1 MAVFRIPLLGIAIV
15 LCLAELTLAQP
26 PEINSPLSPEDSL
39 KHFQLDPLLSI
50 ELVAAEPQ
58 VVDPVAMRFD
68 EDGRLW
74 VAEMRDYPLGPIK
87 KTDGKRTEK
96 DAEPLSQIK
105 ILEDKDGDGRFETA
119 TVFADKLLFVTG
131 LQPWKGG
138 VIVTLSGKVAYMKDT
153 DGDGKADINETWF
166 TGFSESNSQLRAN
179 HPTFALDN
187 HIYVANGLRG
197 GMVVNHLKKLL
208 ASGGRKPP
216 DTKGEESGVRGQE
229 SEKKDDAPINISGMD
244 FRFDPLT
251 GDAEAVSG
259 NGQFGLCFDDWGN
272 RFVCSN
278 RNPCQHVVIENRY
291 LKKAPTVAIPAVVQ
305 DVAAFAENSRI
316 FPISKFWTT
325 SNLHE
330 GQFTAACGVFIY
342 RGDLLPQEFRGNVFT
357 CDPTGNLI
365 HREIME
371 AKGATFTSKPAYEG
385 KEFLASPDTWFRPV
399 GMELGPD
406 GALYVVDMYRAV
418 IEHPEWVPD
427 ELKNRPDER
436 LGDDR
441 GRIYRIARERGPRKW
456 QINEPPISKNQ
467 LTKADL
473 DEGWPYLSKSSN
485 KTLVR
490 ALDIGNTW
498 QRETA
503 QRILIEHRDNA
514 CCEDLKK
521 LCTPSPHYGIHLN
534 ALWTLRGLGAEINE
548 TFMNSLQTDNRHVRR
563 QIAVIASEYKLSPPV
578 LSSDSHDSGPTRST
592 AVAFQESLERLYAG
606 TPLPTKLPSVVS
618 MNDPWIRK
626 GLILEANTRPDLLLM
641 AFANDKGFVYA
652 KGRKQNY
659 IDFVGELAYE
669 VGSRCSDVES
679 AAALNGLHSR
689 LSGIRDLKAE
699 ILKEFARG
707 LRKRGQSLNG
717 LAAQAKDEES
727 SKYLD
732 TLRDS
737 YIEDLSRD
745 VSLSKENLAK
755 IELLGYLHGTSD
767 FLEKRASSRSDA
779 SFRVAAIRALA
790 MQESKLPWDVL
801 LTRFSAEAPSVRQTI
816 LDGVLQRPERIS
828 YLLDSLESGSIK
840 PTELDPV
847 QTGRLRKHAD
857 AKIRER
863 AEKIFG
869 SATPE
874 DRKKALADYQSVLT
888 MTGDAKR
895 GQVSFAKNCA
905 TCHKIGETGV
915 NVAPDISDSRTKT
928 PAQILADIIQPN
940 RAIDANYVAYTL
952 LLSDGTTAA
961 GILTSETST
970 SITLKA
976 PGAKVITVARGEIEQ
991 LKSTEVSLMPDGLEK
1006 TIPPQ
1011 EMADVIAFIKNWR
1024 YLDGR
1029 VPIK

>member
-1 MAVFRIPLLGIAIV
+1 MAVSRIHLLSAVVAWSLTG
-15 LCLAELTLAQP
+15 LALAQP
-26 PEINSPLSPEDSL
+26 AEVKSPLSPEESL

-58 VVDPVAMRFD
+58 VVDPVAIRFD

-138 VIVTLSGKVAYMKDT
+138 AIVTLSGKVAYMKDT
-153 DGDGKADINETWF
+153 DGDGKADVNETWF

-187 HIYVANGLRG
+187 HIYIANGLRG
-197 GMVVNHLKKLL
+197 GMVVNHLKKIR
-208 ASGGRKPP
+208 SQ
-216 DTKGEESGVRGQE
+216 ESGVRGQE
-229 SEKKDDAPINISGMD
+229 SGKADNAPINISGMD

-291 LKKAPTVAIPAVVQ
+291 LKKAPTVAIPSVVQ

-316 FPISKFWTT
+316 YPISKFWTT

-371 AKGATFTSKPAYEG
+371 AKGPTFTSKPAYEG

-441 GRIYRIARERGPRKW
+441 GRIYRIMPKGHKSKTPDRQSTREVKL
-456 QINEPPISKNQ
+456 PPISRLDTINLVKQLGNHNAWIRENAQRLLVETDDKSIRLLLVESLGDVKNPLKRLHAASVIEKTHGLAIPELAKLFDAPPQ
-467 LTKADL
+467 VRKHIPIWAENLKFNPAVEKLLFEFLL
-473 DEGWPYLSKSSN
+473 DESELVQFQTSLSVFPQKFESSDHVVEN
-485 KTLVR
+485 IGLIAIYGGVDTWALRACRLACSGREKIVLVE
-490 ALDIGNTW
+490 IFSKM
-498 QRETA
+498 REKRLKRTDER
-503 QRILIEHRDNA
+503 QEVISELSRDLA
-514 CCEDLKK
+514 VTGKLEDVEEVFLEAAK
-521 LCTPSPHYGIHLN
+521 
-534 ALWTLRGLGAEINE
+534 LRGKAGSYAMIEAILEGL
-548 TFMNSLQTDNRHVRR
+548 SRR
-563 QIAVIASEYKLSPPV
+563 QISAQKFAKERNSQEITDLLKSLRVQAVDQTTTADLQVRYQAIRLLGLLPEAASDLAKV
-578 LSSDSHDSGPTRST
+578 ASSST
-592 AVAFQESLERLYAG
+592 DA
-606 TPLPTKLPSVVS
+606 PTK
-618 MNDPWIRK
+618 
-626 GLILEANTRPDLLLM
+626 
-641 AFANDKGFVYA
+641 
-652 KGRKQNY
+652 
-659 IDFVGELAYE
+659 ELAIRSLARQDDISAWAPLLDKYP
-669 VGSRCSDVES
+669 ES
-679 AAALNGLHSR
+679 IS
-689 LSGIRDLKAE
+689 
-699 ILKEFARG
+699 
-707 LRKRGQSLNG
+707 
-717 LAAQAKDEES
+717 
-727 SKYLD
+727 
-732 TLRDS
+732 T
-737 YIEDLSRD
+737 
-745 VSLSKENLAK
+745 
-755 IELLGYLHGTSD
+755 
-767 FLEKRASSRSDA
+767 
-779 SFRVAAIRALA
+779 
-790 MQESKLPWDVL
+790 
-801 LTRFSAEAPSVRQTI
+801 VRHAI
-816 LDGVLQRPERIS
+816 LDGILQRPERIS
-828 YLLDSLESGSIK
+828 LLLESLESGAIK

-847 QTGRLRKHAD
+847 QTGRLLKHGD

-888 MTGDAKR
+888 LTGDAKR

-905 TCHKIGETGV
+905 TCHKVGATGV

-940 RAIDANYVAYTL
+940 RAIDANYVAYNL
-952 LLSDGTTAA
+952 LLADGTTTS

-991 LKSTEVSLMPDGLEK
+991 LKSTGVSLMPDGLEK

>member
-1 MAVFRIPLLGIAIV
+1 MLMSKKNVLSVVILLV
-15 LCLAELTLAQP
+15 LTLQIQAES
-26 PEINSPLSPEDSL
+26 PEVKSPLSPGESL
-39 KHFQLDPLLSI
+39 KYFQLDPLLSI
-50 ELVAAEPQ
+50 EVVAAEPE
-58 VVDPVAMRFD
+58 VVDPVAIRFD
-68 EDGRLW
+68 ENGRLW

-87 KTDGKRTEK
+87 KMDGQRTEK
-96 DAEPLSQIK
+96 DAEPLSRIK
-105 ILEDKDGDGRFETA
+105 ILEDKDGDGRFESA

-153 DGDGKADINETWF
+153 DGDGKADVNETWF

-187 HIYVANGLRG
+187 HIYIANGLRG
-197 GMVVNHLKKLL
+197 GMVVNHLKKLR
-208 ASGGRKPP
+208 GQR
-216 DTKGEESGVRGQE
+216 GEARGQDEKSGVGFQPAQKDE
-229 SEKKDDAPINISGMD
+229 SEEKPINISGMD

-251 GDAEAVSG
+251 GEAEAVSG

-291 LKKAPTVAIPAVVQ
+291 LKKAPTVAIPSVVQ

-316 FPISKFWTT
+316 YPISKFWTT

-342 RGDLLPQEFRGNVFT
+342 RGDMLPEAFRGNVFT

-371 AKGATFTSKPAYEG
+371 AKGASFTSKPAYEG

-399 GMELGPD
+399 SMEHGPD
-406 GALYVVDMYRAV
+406 GALYIVDMYRAV

-441 GRIYRIARERGPRKW
+441 GRIYRIVPKDYQRFPVLKLVPR
-456 QINEPPISKNQ
+456 
-467 LTKADL
+467 LATKDVVPCL
-473 DEGWPYLSKSSN
+473 GSN
-485 KTLVR
+485 
-490 ALDIGNTW
+490 NSF
-498 QRETA
+498 QRDTA
-503 QRILIEHRDNA
+503 QRLLVERNEERSRAEIAQLLEN
-514 CCEDLKK
+514 
-521 LCTPSPHYGIHLN
+521 TPSGTTAIHCLWLLTHFGGASEAQLN
-534 ALWTLRGLGAEINE
+534 AAITHPDA
-548 TFMNSLQTDNRHVRR
+548 QVRR
-563 QIAVIASEYKLSPPV
+563 HCVLVTETDAMDLEKAKRYAKGLHGHPDEAGQLLFLLHPSEIPVPDGKTTRVGNLALSHA
-578 LSSDSHDSGPTRST
+578 D
-592 AVAFQESLERLYAG
+592 
-606 TPLPTKLPSVVS
+606 
-618 MNDPWIRK
+618 DPWIRR
-626 GLILEANTRPDLLLM
+626 AALL
-641 AFANDKGFVYA
+641 GSSE
-652 KGRKQNY
+652 R
-659 IDFVGELAYE
+659 ITTELA
-669 VGSRCSDVES
+669 GILRSARSDTQ
-679 AAALNGLHSR
+679 R
-689 LSGIRDLKAE
+689 LLVREWAEYAGGTQPEAECRKLVADLA
-699 ILKEFARG
+699 G
-707 LRKRGQSLNG
+707 
-717 LAAQAKDEES
+717 ES
-727 SKYLD
+727 S
-732 TLRDS
+732 
-737 YIEDLSRD
+737 
-745 VSLSKENLAK
+745 VSL
-755 IELLGYLHGTSD
+755 
-767 FLEKRASSRSDA
+767 
-779 SFRVAAIRALA
+779 
-790 MQESKLPWDVL
+790 ESKLARLHRIL
-801 LTRFSAEAPSVRQTI
+801 LDSLATGLQRRKLTLAAIATGPNNDKQMREFLTQAREGSEQLASDATQSVELRAEALSVIRHFEKSLKVLESLALSEADQDLRLKAIAALQSMQTEEAWQKLVAKFSSESPVIRQAI
-816 LDGVLQRPERIS
+816 LEGVLQHPERIAL
-828 YLLDSLESGSIK
+828 LLDSLESGSLK

-847 QTGRLRKHAD
+847 QTGRLLKHGD
-857 AKIRER
+857 TKIRER

-874 DRKKALADYQSVLT
+874 DRKKALADYQSVLA

-940 RAIDANYVAYTL
+940 RAIDANYLAYNL
-952 LLSDGTTAA
+952 LLADGTTAS

-976 PGAKVITVARGEIEQ
+976 AGAKVITVARGEIEQ
-991 LKSTEVSLMPDGLEK
+991 LKSTGVSLMPDGLEK
-1006 TIPPQ
+1006 TIPPR

-1029 VPIK
+1029 VPVK

>member
-1 MAVFRIPLLGIAIV
+1 MAVSKIHLLSAAVILSLTG
-15 LCLAELTLAQP
+15 LALAQP
-26 PEINSPLSPEDSL
+26 ADVKSPLSPEDSL
-39 KHFQLDPLLSI
+39 KLFQLDPLLTI
-50 ELVAAEPQ
+50 ELVASEPQ
-58 VVDPVAMRFD
+58 VVDPVAIRFD

-153 DGDGKADINETWF
+153 DGDGKADVNETWF

-197 GMVVNHLKKLL
+197 GMVVNHLK
-208 ASGGRKPP
+208 RI
-216 DTKGEESGVRGQE
+216 RGQE

-251 GDAEAVSG
+251 GEAEAVSG

-291 LKKAPTVAIPAVVQ
+291 LKKAPTVAIPSVVQ

-316 FPISKFWTT
+316 YPISKFWTT

-342 RGDLLPQEFRGNVFT
+342 RGDLLPPEFRGNVFT

-371 AKGATFTSKPAYEG
+371 PKGPTFTSKPAYEG

-406 GALYVVDMYRAV
+406 GALYVIDMYRAV

-441 GRIYRIARERGPRKW
+441 GRIYRIVPKRRQAARTTVQSR
-456 QINEPPISKNQ
+456 
-467 LTKADL
+467 
-473 DEGWPYLSKSSN
+473 LSKSN
-485 KTLVR
+485 DKELVAALGSPR
-490 ALDIGNTW
+490 AW
-498 QRETA
+498 HRETA
-503 QRILIEHRDNA
+503 QRILVEQQSKEVVEHLHGLLDSNA
-514 CCEDLKK
+514 QALVAVHVLSVAQSLSADKK
-521 LCTPSPHYGIHLN
+521 LIDLALRRSGLSMNPNTREFKRLLELVGEPIGSPRDPNPDPLGNPSVPIKLAAPASEFADLAVRACRDPWGHQATRLAIARVTDDVYLEVLTKSAARRFDFPSPTYHEAKLLWQLVSAEA
-534 ALWTLRGLGAEINE
+534 ALRANPKIAAGVAKLITTDDDRKEPQFIAAFDAFLGGMERRGWTY
-548 TFMNSLQTDNRHVRR
+548 S
-563 QIAVIASEYKLSPPV
+563 KLV
-578 LSSDSHDSGPTRST
+578 DSGVLAEDAKS
-592 AVAFQESLERLYAG
+592 
-606 TPLPTKLPSVVS
+606 K
-618 MNDPWIRK
+618 
-626 GLILEANTRPDLLLM
+626 LLM
-641 AFANDKGFVYA
+641 QYQTIAERAVQVASDETA
-652 KGRKQNY
+652 P
-659 IDFVGELAYE
+659 IDL
-669 VGSRCSDVES
+669 
-679 AAALNGLHSR
+679 
-689 LSGIRDLKAE
+689 
-699 ILKEFARG
+699 
-707 LRKRGQSLNG
+707 
-717 LAAQAKDEES
+717 
-727 SKYLD
+727 
-732 TLRDS
+732 
-737 YIEDLSRD
+737 
-745 VSLSKENLAK
+745 
-755 IELLGYLHGTSD
+755 
-767 FLEKRASSRSDA
+767 RSDA
-779 SFRVAAIRALA
+779 VALLSHYPDHASALEELAKSSTNDAVQRCAITSLSR
-790 MQESKLPWDVL
+790 LPAIEPWKVL
-801 LTRFSAEAPSVRQTI
+801 VDKYSSSRPLIRQAI
-816 LDGVLQRPERIS
+816 LDGILQRPERIS
-828 YLLDSLESGSIK
+828 LLLDTLESGSIK

-847 QTGRLRKHAD
+847 QTGRLLKHAD

-874 DRKKALADYQSVLT
+874 DRKKALADYQSVLK

-905 TCHKIGETGV
+905 TCHKVGETGV

-940 RAIDANYVAYTL
+940 RAIDANYVAYNL
-952 LLSDGTTAA
+952 LLTDGTTAS

-991 LKSTEVSLMPDGLEK
+991 LKSTGVSLMPDGLEK
-1006 TIPPQ
+1006 NIPPQ

-1029 VPIK
+1029 VPVPH

>member
-1 MAVFRIPLLGIAIV
+1 MRTAWNSLILF
-15 LCLAELTLAQP
+15 CLFLTLVPCAFAQP
-26 PEINSPLSPEDSL
+26 AAIDVKSPLSPEDSL

-58 VVDPVAMRFD
+58 VVDPVAIRFD

-105 ILEDKDGDGRFETA
+105 ILEDKDGDGRYETA

-153 DGDGKADINETWF
+153 DGDGKADVNETWF

-179 HPTFALDN
+179 HPTFAHDN

-208 ASGGRKPP
+208 ASGGRQPP
-216 DTKGEESGVRGQE
+216 DIKDKGTGDRRQE
-229 SEKKDDAPINISGMD
+229 TDDAPINISGMD

-251 GDAEAVSG
+251 GEAEAVSG

-291 LKKAPTVAIPAVVQ
+291 LKKAPTVAIPTVVQ

-316 FPISKFWTT
+316 YPISKFWTT

-371 AKGATFTSKPAYEG
+371 AKGPTFTSKPAYEG

-406 GALYVVDMYRAV
+406 GALYVIDMYRAV

-441 GRIYRIARERGPRKW
+441 GRIYRVVPKERKSAGSVPMKSMQRLTPK
-456 QINEPPISKNQ
+456 ELVSELKN
-467 LTKADL
+467 
-473 DEGWPYLSKSSN
+473 SN
-485 KTLVR
+485 
-490 ALDIGNTW
+490 AWN
-498 QRETA
+498 RETA
-503 QRILIEHRDNA
+503 QRLIVQAQDESA
-514 CCEDLKK
+514 IGDLKK
-521 LCTPSPHYGIHLN
+521 LVNGTDKLERAISH
-534 ALWTLRGLGAEINE
+534 ALWSLHDLDRSLDSDSLLKVMDKHKSSRRLLAQILILCEGKVEKVPSVPSRMPGYYPDEFQRNLSGLYARNETPHFSTQDALPRDEWDRRSFRLRWGDGQANLLKEIVVSPRFYTGKGGSQELCKLGEEAAFSVGQKATEVEIVELIRLFFDGGKGDLSTVRLRCVMEMARGLRQRGITLDAVVSRSKDI
-548 TFMNSLQTDNRHVRR
+548 SLQEHFKSLKTLYVSNLE
-563 QIAVIASEYKLSPPV
+563 SEK
-578 LSSDSHDSGPTRST
+578 T
-592 AVAFQESLERLYAG
+592 AVAFHNQIEFLGWLEN
-606 TPLPTKLPSVVS
+606 TS
-618 MNDPWIRK
+618 DP
-626 GLILEANTRPDLLLM
+626 
-641 AFANDKGFVYA
+641 
-652 KGRKQNY
+652 
-659 IDFVGELAYE
+659 
-669 VGSRCSDVES
+669 
-679 AAALNGLHSR
+679 
-689 LSGIRDLKAE
+689 
-699 ILKEFARG
+699 
-707 LRKRGQSLNG
+707 
-717 LAAQAKDEES
+717 
-727 SKYLD
+727 
-732 TLRDS
+732 
-737 YIEDLSRD
+737 
-745 VSLSKENLAK
+745 LSKLALAEPD
-755 IELLGYLHGTSD
+755 IETRRLAIQALSFSVDAKPWPAMLSEY
-767 FLEKRASSRSDA
+767 SRQSP
-779 SFRVAAIRALA
+779 AIRQA
-790 MQESKLPWDVL
+790 
-801 LTRFSAEAPSVRQTI
+801 I
-816 LDGVLQRPERIS
+816 LDGVLQRPERITL
-828 YLLDSLESGSIK
+828 LLDSLESGFIK

-847 QTGRLRKHAD
+847 QIGRLLKHGD

-895 GQVSFAKNCA
+895 GQSIFAKNCA
-905 TCHKIGETGV
+905 TCHKVGETGV

-928 PAQILADIIQPN
+928 PAQILGDIIQPN
-940 RAIDANYVAYTL
+940 RAIDANYVAYSL
-952 LLSDGTTAA
+952 LLADGTTAS

-976 PGAKVITVARGEIEQ
+976 AGAKVITVARGEIEQ
-991 LKSTEVSLMPDGLEK
+991 LKSTGVSLMPDGLEK
-1006 TIPPQ
+1006 NIPPQ

-1029 VPIK
+1029 VPVK

>member
-1 MAVFRIPLLGIAIV
+1 MRAVQTYLFLTVISLV
-15 LCLAELTLAQP
+15 LAARAFSQQVAED
-26 PEINSPLSPEDSL
+26 IKSPLSPEDSL
-39 KHFQLDPLLSI
+39 KLFQLDPLLSI

-58 VVDPVAMRFD
+58 VIDPVAIRFD

-87 KTDGKRTEK
+87 KTDNKRTEK

-105 ILEDKDGDGRFETA
+105 ILEDKNGDGRYETA

-138 VIVTLSGKVAYMKDT
+138 VIVTLSGRVAYMKDT
-153 DGDGKADINETWF
+153 DGDGKADVNETWF

-187 HIYVANGLRG
+187 HVYVANGLRG
-197 GMVVNHLKKLL
+197 GMVVNHLKKLR
-208 ASGGRKPP
+208 GQK
-216 DTKGEESGVRGQE
+216 SGVGFQPAQ
-229 SEKKDDAPINISGMD
+229 KIDDAPINISGMD

-259 NGQFGLCFDDWGN
+259 NGQFGLSFDDWGN

-291 LKKAPTVAIPAVVQ
+291 LKKAPTVAIPSVVQ

-316 FPISKFWTT
+316 YPISKFWTT

-342 RGDLLPQEFRGNVFT
+342 RGDLLPQQFRGNVFT

-371 AKGATFTSKPAYEG
+371 PKGASFTSKPAYDG

-441 GRIYRIARERGPRKW
+441 GRIYRIVPRGQQAARPTIQTRLP
-456 QINEPPISKNQ
+456 N
-467 LTKADL
+467 
-473 DEGWPYLSKSSN
+473 SSA
-485 KTLVR
+485 KELV
-490 ALDIGNTW
+490 ALLGSPNAW
-498 QRETA
+498 YRETA
-503 QRILIEHRDNA
+503 QRILVEQQSKETVEQLHGLLDSNTPSLPAVHILSVAKSLNA
-514 CCEDLKK
+514 DKK
-521 LCTPSPHYGIHLN
+521 LLDLALLRSGLSTNPQTREFKRLLELIGEPIGSPMDANPDPLGHPSVPKKFAAPASEFADLAVRACRDPWGHQATRLAIAKATDDVYLEVLTRSITKKSDFPSPSYNEAKL
-534 ALWTLRGLGAEINE
+534 LWQLICAEAAQHAMPKTAAYVAIQVIGEEKTTETQSFGAFDSFLVGLGKRGMTFPKLLDASGLAEDHRSK
-548 TFMNSLQTDNRHVRR
+548 SLVRYR
-563 QIAVIASEYKLSPPV
+563 GFAEQAVAT
-578 LSSDSHDSGPTRST
+578 SSDERADLEIRLDAISLLSHYPEKT
-592 AVAFQESLERLYAG
+592 AALERLANSS
-606 TPLPTKLPSVVS
+606 LHDDIRKKAIAALARLPSVE
-618 MNDPWIRK
+618 PWQTFI
-626 GLILEANTRPDLLLM
+626 NS
-641 AFANDKGFVYA
+641 Y
-652 KGRKQNY
+652 
-659 IDFVGELAYE
+659 
-669 VGSRCSDVES
+669 SS
-679 AAALNGLHSR
+679 A
-689 LSGIRDLKAE
+689 
-699 ILKEFARG
+699 
-707 LRKRGQSLNG
+707 Q
-717 LAAQAKDEES
+717 
-727 SKYLD
+727 
-732 TLRDS
+732 
-737 YIEDLSRD
+737 
-745 VSLSKENLAK
+745 
-755 IELLGYLHGTSD
+755 
-767 FLEKRASSRSDA
+767 
-779 SFRVAAIRALA
+779 
-790 MQESKLPWDVL
+790 P
-801 LTRFSAEAPSVRQTI
+801 PVRQVI
-816 LDGVLQRPERIS
+816 LDGVLQRPDRIS
-828 YLLDSLESGSIK
+828 LLLDSLESDSIK

-847 QTGRLRKHAD
+847 QSGRLLKHGD
-857 AKIRER
+857 AKIRQR

-874 DRKKALADYQSVLT
+874 DRKKALADYQSVLA

-895 GQVSFAKNCA
+895 GQVSFAKNCS

-940 RAIDANYVAYTL
+940 RAIDANYVGYNL
-952 LLSDGTTAA
+952 LLRDGTTAA

-970 SITLKA
+970 SITLKGA
-976 PGAKVITVARGEIEQ
+976 GAKVITVARDEIEQ
-991 LKSTEVSLMPDGLEK
+991 LKSTGVSLMPDGLEK

-1029 VPIK
+1029 VPVK

>member
-1 MAVFRIPLLGIAIV
+1 MASFSRVEP
-15 LCLAELTLAQP
+15 AE
-26 PEINSPLSPEDSL
+26 IKSPLSPEESL

-50 ELVAAEPQ
+50 ELVAAEPE
-58 VVDPVAMRFD
+58 VMDPVAMRFD

-87 KTDGKRTEK
+87 KKDGNRTEK
-96 DAEPLSQIK
+96 DAEPLSRIK
-105 ILEDKDGDGRFETA
+105 VLEDRDGDGRFETS

-153 DGDGKADINETWF
+153 DGDGKADVNETWF

-187 HIYVANGLRG
+187 HIYIANGLRG

-216 DTKGEESGVRGQE
+216 DTKEKETGDRKQE
-229 SEKKDDAPINISGMD
+229 ADDAPINISGMD

-251 GDAEAVSG
+251 GEAEAVSG

-291 LKKAPTVAIPAVVQ
+291 LKKAPTVAIPSVVQ

-316 FPISKFWTT
+316 YPISKFWTT

-342 RGDLLPQEFRGNVFT
+342 RGDLLPQEFRGNVVT

-399 GMELGPD
+399 AMELGPD

-441 GRIYRIARERGPRKW
+441 GRIYRIVPKERDAAIPVIQK
-456 QINEPPISKNQ
+456 SF
-467 LTKADL
+467 
-473 DEGWPYLSKSSN
+473 SKS
-485 KTLVR
+485 KTEKLVETLEQPN
-490 ALDIGNTW
+490 AW
-498 QRETA
+498 QREAA
-503 QRILIEHRDNA
+503 QRLLLERQEKSAMEGLKRIVTGLSQDIACTHAIWTLKGLGEPLELVAFSKKLPSPQLACQLLIISEGKATTIPDYASQTLPRHSRLEFQTNLSVLYTNDKTLNDSVKTVSPADEWIRQSIKLRWKDGQVELFSRLIQPFAQTGSWATREGREFTLELAREAGQNA
-514 CCEDLKK
+514 TDAQLVELLRRLLINSNWKGIPQQPFFAYLVALAKGLKRRGATLEAIIAKIGDDDLKK
-521 LCTPSPHYGIHLN
+521 
-534 ALWTLRGLGAEINE
+534 ALPLVKAQC
-548 TFMNSLQTDNRHVRR
+548 LQVVEERKTGS
-563 QIAVIASEYKLSPPV
+563 IF
-578 LSSDSHDSGPTRST
+578 SD
-592 AVAFQESLERLYAG
+592 
-606 TPLPTKLPSVVS
+606 
-618 MNDPWIRK
+618 
-626 GLILEANTRPDLLLM
+626 
-641 AFANDKGFVYA
+641 
-652 KGRKQNY
+652 
-659 IDFVGELAYE
+659 
-669 VGSRCSDVES
+669 
-679 AAALNGLHSR
+679 AL
-689 LSGIRDLKAE
+689 
-699 ILKEFARG
+699 
-707 LRKRGQSLNG
+707 
-717 LAAQAKDEES
+717 
-727 SKYLD
+727 
-732 TLRDS
+732 
-737 YIEDLSRD
+737 
-745 VSLSKENLAK
+745 
-755 IELLGYLHGTSD
+755 ELLGCVENGTEP
-767 FLEKRASSRSDA
+767 LAK
-779 SFRVAAIRALA
+779 VALNDPLPEARRLAIQALA
-790 MQESKLPWDVL
+790 HADGADFWPWIVKGYSSQP
-801 LTRFSAEAPSVRQTI
+801 TSVRTPTI
-816 LDGVLQRPERIS
+816 DAILQRPERIS
-828 YLLDSLESGSIK
+828 LLLDSLESGSIK
-840 PTELDPV
+840 AAELDPV
-847 QTGRLRKHAD
+847 QTGRLLKHGE

-874 DRKKALADYQSVLT
+874 DRKKALADYQTVLT

-940 RAIDANYVAYTL
+940 RAIDANYVAYNL
-952 LLSDGTTAA
+952 LLADGTTAS

-976 PGAKVITVARGEIEQ
+976 AGAKVITVARGEIEQ
-991 LKSTEVSLMPDGLEK
+991 LKSTGISLMPDGLEK

-1029 VPIK
+1029 VPVK

>member
-1 MAVFRIPLLGIAIV
+1 MAISRIHLPIAVIA
-15 LCLAELTLAQP
+15 LSLTGLALAQP
-26 PEINSPLSPEDSL
+26 ADVKSPLSPEESL

-105 ILEDKDGDGRFETA
+105 TLEDKDGDGRFETA
-119 TVFADKLLFVTG
+119 TVFADKLLFATG

-153 DGDGKADINETWF
+153 DGDGKADVNETWF

-187 HIYVANGLRG
+187 HIYIANGLRG

-216 DTKGEESGVRGQE
+216 DTKDKETGDRKQE
-229 SEKKDDAPINISGMD
+229 TEDKPINISGMD

-291 LKKAPTVAIPAVVQ
+291 LKKAPTVAISSVVQ

-316 FPISKFWTT
+316 YPISKFWTT

-330 GQFTAACGVFIY
+330 GQFTAACGVFISSSS
-342 RGDLLPQEFRGNVFT
+342 LPGKVPSKVYT

-365 HREIME
+365 HCENME
-371 AKGATFTSKPAYEG
+371 PKGVTFTSKPKYEG

-399 GMELGPD
+399 SMERGPD

-441 GRIYRIARERGPRKW
+441 GRIYRIVVKGKESQSKSRTQPIGEPLIKSLFGNDAWHRNTGHRLVIERQSQSLAKQLREGTNWTNP
-456 QINEPPISKNQ
+456 
-467 LTKADL
+467 DL
-473 DEGWPYLSKSSN
+473 DEAHVLWCLAGIPGGLDEEFLRQTFHGKQLPEKFARQVLLVSERKCTNPLVVKSGYPGLSVE
-485 KTLVR
+485 TL
-490 ALDIGNTW
+490 DF
-498 QRETA
+498 QRNMTE
-503 QRILIEHRDNA
+503 L
-514 CCEDLKK
+514 
-521 LCTPSPHYGIHLN
+521 Y
-534 ALWTLRGLGAEINE
+534 LGAEKAAPGGS
-548 TFMNSLQTDNRHVRR
+548 SLQDPWVQDSVRLR
-563 QIAVIASEYKLSPPV
+563 WGGDQVGLLEAVFQSSGFASGKGQNLGMHELGAKLSLIMGQKASENELVELLRQLFKRGVHGSPN
-578 LSSDSHDSGPTRST
+578 SDC
-592 AVAFQESLERLYAG
+592 LEQFAKG
-606 TPLPTKLPSVVS
+606 
-618 MNDPWIRK
+618 IRK
-626 GLILEANTRPDLLLM
+626 RGTT
-641 AFANDKGFVYA
+641 
-652 KGRKQNY
+652 
-659 IDFVGELAYE
+659 IDVFVGRLNDSKSQSYFAEMK
-669 VGSRCSDVES
+669 SRLIKNVES
-679 AAALNGLHSR
+679 AKTGNPFVHDVEYLGL
-689 LSGIRDLKAE
+689 
-699 ILKEFARG
+699 
-707 LRKRGQSLNG
+707 
-717 LAAQAKDEES
+717 
-727 SKYLD
+727 LD
-732 TLRDS
+732 
-737 YIEDLSRD
+737 
-745 VSLSKENLAK
+745 
-755 IELLGYLHGTSD
+755 GTSS
-767 FLEKRASSRSDA
+767 LLAELAIGNPNVEIRQRA
-779 SFRVAAIRALA
+779 VTALSYSPEVSVWPKIIERYS
-790 MQESKLPWDVL
+790 QQSPV
-801 LTRFSAEAPSVRQTI
+801 VRQAI
-816 LDGVLQRPERIS
+816 LDGILQRSERIS
-828 YLLDSLESGSIK
+828 ILLDSLESSSIK

-847 QTGRLRKHAD
+847 QTSRLLKHGD

-874 DRKKALADYQSVLT
+874 DRKKALADYQNVLT
-888 MTGDAKR
+888 MAGDAKR

-940 RAIDANYVAYTL
+940 RAIDANYVAYNL
-952 LLSDGTTAA
+952 LLADGTTAS

-976 PGAKVITVARGEIEQ
+976 AGAKVITVARGEIEQ
-991 LKSTEVSLMPDGLEK
+991 LKSTGVSLMPDGLEK

-1029 VPIK
+1029 VPVK